1 MQTLMRMTSDDPEC
15 ITRHLNVFFAQGG
28 DGYVRSGGPGNRDM
42 ELTAWIREAAGNIRA
57 EIYAEDNEC
66 LCDELYDN
74 LMYGIEEPE
83 GVVAYL
89 YLAALQAIEMR
100 GRLKKIED
108 ILGDTYD
115 LDRLR
120 ELVQADREGR
130 CVVLPC
136 KGWLEIVFGEQEV
149 FYGIDHDYAENPV
162 RGISVDSSDRCTW
175 YNGWKTVV
183 LKGYDENGLDW
194 EFSPEDIGKTVF
206 LSREDAEKALEEM
219 EGNGNG

>member
-1 MQTLMRMTSDDPEC
+1 MAEYRIDIEKS
-15 ITRHLNVFFAQGG
+15 AQNILDKIYERFG
-28 DGYVRSGGPGNRDM
+28 VSAERLV
-42 ELTAWIREAAGNIRA
+42 ELA
-57 EIYAEDNEC
+57 
-66 LCDELYDN
+66 
-74 LMYGIEEPE
+74 
-83 GVVAYL
+83 
-89 YLAALQAIEMR
+89 
-100 GRLKKIED
+100 K
-108 ILGDTYD
+108 
-115 LDRLR
+115 
-120 ELVQADREGR
+120 ADREGR

-162 RGISVDSSDRCTW
+162 REISVDSSDRCTW

-219 EGNGNG
+219 EGNGNGRVYRERSPAQSDDYIG

>member
-1 MQTLMRMTSDDPEC
+1 MNVQTLMRMTSDAPEC

-115 LDRLR
+115 IDRLR

-130 CVVLPC
+130 CVVLSTPMRPMIC
-136 KGWLEIVFGEQEV
+136 KPNDTDVYCPRCGETLSGGWPESDYYDYRKMVQCPNCGES
-149 FYGIDHDYAENPV
+149 IDDNKCE
-162 RGISVDSSDRCTW
+162 
-175 YNGWKTVV
+175 TV
-183 LKGYDENGLDW
+183 ERRA
-194 EFSPEDIGKTVF
+194 I
-206 LSREDAEKALEEM
+206 
-219 EGNGNG
+219 

>member
-1 MQTLMRMTSDDPEC
+1 MQTLMRMTSDTPEC
-15 ITRHLNVFFAQGG
+15 ITRHLNVFFAHGG

-115 LDRLR
+115 IDRLR
-120 ELVQADREGR
+120 DLVQADREGR
-130 CVVLPC
+130 CFITPFVTMVEQSLMN
-136 KGWLEIVFGEQEV
+136 GEMKPNKDQR
-149 FYGIDHDYAENPV
+149 F
-162 RGISVDSSDRCTW
+162 
-175 YNGWKTVV
+175 NG
-183 LKGYDENGLDW
+183 
-194 EFSPEDIGKTVF
+194 
-206 LSREDAEKALEEM
+206 
-219 EGNGNG
+219 